1 MERALQWIVVV
12 AVCAS
17 STINRAAGIDE
28 TPHRKLANVDYSDVI
43 SIDCGVK
50 EGYIDLM
57 TSIQYQDDDIEFGE
71 IHTISNNSFE
81 TQAQI
86 NKQLTSLRS
95 FPEGKRNCYSLK
107 PKQGKNKRYI
117 VRGYFAYGNY
127 DNKTIYT
134 SLTDTIDFCLVNV
147 EQGVPFISLLELW
160 PLGSAYVYQDLLN
173 LQTLDLLTR
182 VTLGVSYAPNQ
193 LLRYMDDEYGRSWL
207 ARALTRNEKEMSTEL
222 GIDLDTLNDPYKLPT
237 EVLNTAVRA
246 LRLSDSVNIWRNYA
260 DKSFEYKVYLHF
272 FDFEERVDSS
282 EKRIMN
288 VLVNG
293 FGEDVQVN
301 VTKNVSLSYKE
312 VVTLQLTVEQGM
324 GINNIFI
331 KATSDSHLPAMLN
344 AYEIYRVVPQSVSPT
359 HQDDVDAIKR
369 IKDIYK
375 ISRMKWQGDPCGPT
389 GFTWDGLTC
398 NARNPP
404 RIISLNLSSSKLSG
418 NIDVSFSNLANLEI
432 LDLSNNQ
439 LVGEVPEFFAK
450 LSQLKILNLSR
461 NSLTGPIPDA
471 LVAKSKS
478 NSLQLSLE
486 GNTDICLIGS
496 CKKKKN
502 IVTLVA
508 TIVASIVVSIIIV
521 GIIMIWRS
529 LRRNEGGISS
539 TSRKDQLKLKNQ
551 TFSYSEIHNITNGF
565 ETMIGKGGFGEV
577 YLGTLQSGE
586 RVAVKKLSLSSK
598 QGYKE
603 FKSEAKFLTLVHH
616 RNVVSF
622 VGYCDEGDAKAL
634 IYEYLSKGNLQEHLS
649 ACFVEKSSSVL
660 GWKERVEI
668 ALDAASGLDYL
679 HNGCKPPIIHRDLK
693 GSNILLDENMR
704 AKISDFGLSRTFA
717 NDSDT
722 HVLTNY
728 PGGTPGYLDP
738 EFHSSGTLNKRSD
751 VYSFGVVLL
760 ELITGQ
766 AAIRGTPEKPSH
778 IHTWVKQKVE
788 GGDIKA
794 IVDPRL
800 EGNYHVASA
809 WKFLEIAM
817 SCLPDIAIQ
826 RPDISHVTSE
836 LKDCL
841 HLEASLQ
848 RTVSNNRDS
857 FLMDSVLIDFSESDI
872 CPNPR

>member
-28 TPHRKLANVDYSDVI
+28 TPHRKLANIHRSRSPSPSRSRSASPPSGLPASAALDPPLQIAVAKPLQIDVI

-127 DNKTIYT
+127 DNKSMPPTFDLYIDVTVFTSIRFSVANNTRRVEAIYT

-160 PLGSAYVYQDLLN
+160 PLGSAYVYQDL
-173 LQTLDLLTR
+173 
-182 VTLGVSYAPNQ
+182 
-193 LLRYMDDEYGRSWL
+193 YMDDEYGRSWL

-404 RIISLNLSSSKLSG
+404 RIISL
-418 NIDVSFSNLANLEI
+418 
-432 LDLSNNQ
+432 DLSNNQ

-450 LSQLKILNLSR
+450 LSQLKILN
-461 NSLTGPIPDA
+461 SLTGPIPDA

-478 NSLQLSLE
+478 NSLQL
-486 GNTDICLIGS
+486 
-496 CKKKKN
+496 
-502 IVTLVA
+502 
-508 TIVASIVVSIIIV
+508 
-521 GIIMIWRS
+521 R
-529 LRRNEGGISS
+529 LR
-539 TSRKDQLKLKNQ
+539 
-551 TFSYSEIHNITNGF
+551 
-565 ETMIGKGGFGEV
+565 
-577 YLGTLQSGE
+577 
-586 RVAVKKLSLSSK
+586 
-598 QGYKE
+598 
-603 FKSEAKFLTLVHH
+603 
-616 RNVVSF
+616 
-622 VGYCDEGDAKAL
+622 
-634 IYEYLSKGNLQEHLS
+634 
-649 ACFVEKSSSVL
+649 
-660 GWKERVEI
+660 
-668 ALDAASGLDYL
+668 ALDGSRFLDWGQIEL
-679 HNGCKPPIIHRDLK
+679 SWVCN
-693 GSNILLDENMR
+693 
-704 AKISDFGLSRTFA
+704 FGR
-717 NDSDT
+717 
-722 HVLTNY
+722 
-728 PGGTPGYLDP
+728 
-738 EFHSSGTLNKRSD
+738 
-751 VYSFGVVLL
+751 
-760 ELITGQ
+760 Q
-766 AAIRGTPEKPSH
+766 
-778 IHTWVKQKVE
+778 
-788 GGDIKA
+788 
-794 IVDPRL
+794 
-800 EGNYHVASA
+800 
-809 WKFLEIAM
+809 
-817 SCLPDIAIQ
+817 
-826 RPDISHVTSE
+826 
-836 LKDCL
+836 
-841 HLEASLQ
+841 
-848 RTVSNNRDS
+848 
-857 FLMDSVLIDFSESDI
+857 
-872 CPNPR
+872 